1 MSDETINTNSNL
13 SLDFANEDF
22 SNFVNLSPKKSIDAI
37 PVHLFDYTDLSVNN
51 LLRRMVSVT
60 ISNLSYRECFEN
72 LYSDDLIGLLA
83 KMMRNGSL
91 KCTLLVFREKQ
102 NESEEDIYIAH
113 RILTND
119 KEIQEFK
126 KKKEYKSYE
135 FIDIDIRVNT
145 DLSKMLYNYLYTL
158 NTLSNVT
165 VNSIMMSRSLTLKI
179 ADFRKN
185 VPSSYLEQVESKVA
199 RAIGDTANGTA
210 QTIILDAGDSLTQ
223 SIGDTSSYEQNMQNT
238 IFGRLSLLTSFPM
251 SFFSGIFN
259 NSIGSTNAGEREM
272 IYNAK
277 LSLYHSYLAP
287 FFKRINNAIDIKIDL
302 NTGSIDPNVIA
313 IAEMHSDIV
322 DLEEVLR
329 MYNFPMKKDK
339 KIGEVVEDE
348 SDIADK
354 KVT

>member
-1 MSDETINTNSNL
+1 
-13 SLDFANEDF
+13 
-22 SNFVNLSPKKSIDAI
+22 
-37 PVHLFDYTDLSVNN
+37 
-51 LLRRMVSVT
+51 
-60 ISNLSYRECFEN
+60 
-72 LYSDDLIGLLA
+72 
-83 KMMRNGSL
+83 
-91 KCTLLVFREKQ
+91 
-102 NESEEDIYIAH
+102 
-113 RILTND
+113 
-119 KEIQEFK
+119 
-126 KKKEYKSYE
+126 
-135 FIDIDIRVNT
+135 
-145 DLSKMLYNYLYTL
+145 
-158 NTLSNVT
+158 
-165 VNSIMMSRSLTLKI
+165 LTLKI